1 MPRADPR
8 NPLYYFHG
16 FASAIPT
23 DYAESPKISAVADF
37 CRATGRDFRPQ
48 NVDFRHATGRSRE
61 VLGSIGPEAERVTFI
76 GASMGGWFARIMQ
89 LLLLRERPG
98 LPVDAVAFNPAF
110 NLEEFSHYLEG
121 AQENYV
127 TGERFEFTLEHG
139 RRLVEL
145 ERSVDYRSAAPFRV
159 YADRGDETISADW
172 SERYHQGFA
181 VFTAYPGGCH
191 SFDHAREALEDYESG
206 CWNRAG
212 Q

>member
-1 MPRADPR
+1 MLRADPR
-8 NPLYYFHG
+8 DPLYYFHG
-16 FASAIPT
+16 FASAIPA

-37 CRATGRDFRPQ
+37 CRATGRAFRPQ
-48 NVDFRHATGRSRE
+48 NVDFRRAADRGRE
-61 VLGSIGPEAERVTFI
+61 VLDTIGPDVNRVTFV

-89 LLLLRERPG
+89 LLLLRERPD

-127 TGERFEFTLEHG
+127 TGERFEFTAGHG
-139 RRLVEL
+139 RQLAQL

-159 YADRGDETISADW
+159 YVDRGDETISAEW
-172 SERYHQGFA
+172 SERFHGEFA

-191 SFDHAREALEDYESG
+191 SFDHAREALEDYQPG